1 MESSVYERLDLN
13 ESWDS
18 STWDDRVSLR
28 ETRHQ
33 QDTAPLSS
41 SDPLSSDSAVPLS
54 SDQMMDSTRQNVAVL
69 SLLLSVSLLG
79 NLLAFSVI
87 MFRKTRYYL
96 LAIFVIKIFV
106 HCCKPGSATVSSP
119 S

>member
-1 MESSVYERLDLN
+1 MESSVYEKWDLN
-13 ESWDS
+13 ESWDT

-28 ETRHQ
+28 DTKHQ
-33 QDTAPLSS
+33 PDTAPLSS

-69 SLLLSVSLLG
+69 SLLLSISLLG

-87 MFRKTRYYL
+87 MFRKTR
-96 LAIFVIKIFV
+96 
-106 HCCKPGSATVSSP
+106 
-119 S
+119 

>member
-13 ESWDS
+13 KSWDS

-33 QDTAPLSS
+33 QDPAPLSS
-41 SDPLSSDSAVPLS
+41 TDPLSSDSAVPLS

-87 MFRKTRYYL
+87 MFRKTR
-96 LAIFVIKIFV
+96 
-106 HCCKPGSATVSSP
+106 
-119 S
+119 